1 MIMSGVHD
9 GLRLTYS
16 SDNGDGEYIADEN
29 KWTLSIG
36 RQEETDVCLRS
47 DTFVS
52 RKHAFLY
59 WEDKRWWLKDNHS
72 TNGTFIEN
80 GERDARVT
88 TDVPVHIGELFR
100 IGHTWMRIEKAG
112 EETENE

>member
-1 MIMSGVHD
+1 MSGVHD

-16 SDNGDGEYIADEN
+16 SDNGDGEFDPEHS
-29 KWTLSIG
+29 KWKLSIG
-36 RQEETDVCLRS
+36 RQEDTDVCLRN

-52 RKHAFLY
+52 RKHAYVF
-59 WEDKRWWLKDNHS
+59 WEESRWWLQDNLS

-80 GERDARVT
+80 GEHDARVT
-88 TDVPVHIGELFR
+88 TAVPIHIGDLFR

-112 EETENE
+112 EETA

>member
-1 MIMSGVHD
+1 MSGVHD

-16 SDNGDGEYIADEN
+16 SENGDGEYEADQN
-29 KWTLSIG
+29 KWILSIG

-52 RKHAFLY
+52 RMHAYLY
-59 WEDKRWWLKDNHS
+59 WEEKRWWLKDNNS
-72 TNGTFIEN
+72 TNGTFIES
-80 GERDARVT
+80 GERDTRVT
-88 TDVPVHIGELFR
+88 TNVPVQIGDLFR

-112 EETENE
+112 EEPDDE